1 MLATGTTI
9 AGYRVDGILGTG
21 GMGVVYEA
29 TQLSLR
35 RTVALK
41 VLAPHLSSDSA
52 FAARF
57 RREAMLQ
64 AALEHPSIV
73 TVYEAGDS
81 EDGLFLAMKLVRGT
95 NLKQLILDGLA
106 PRRALD
112 LLEQIAAALD
122 TAHDA
127 GLIHRDVKPQ
137 NMLVDHEDRAFLADF
152 GLTKG
157 ASERGITRTGQ
168 YMGSLDYVSPE
179 QIKGEPLSSRSDL
192 YAFATVL
199 YECLAGE
206 VPFPRETEAAL
217 LFAHVTEPPPRL
229 TDLDPDL
236 PPSLDAVVVRG
247 LAKSPADRYPSAT
260 ALVEAARAALD
271 GPRAQAVEAASAAAP
286 ATTVDTRSRF
296 GETLVDPG
304 LVRTPPEISAPQERR

>member
-9 AGYRVDGILGTG
+9 AGYRIDGIVGTG

-29 TQLSLR
+29 TQLSLG

-41 VLAPHLSSDSA
+41 VLGSHLSADDD
-52 FAARF
+52 FARRF

-73 TVYEAGDS
+73 TVYEAGDAD
-81 EDGLFLAMKLVRGT
+81 DGLYLAMRLVRGT

-112 LLEQIAAALD
+112 LLEQIASALD

-137 NMLVDHEDRAFLADF
+137 NMLVDQEDRAFLADF

-157 ASERGITRTGQ
+157 ARDRGITRTGQ
-168 YMGSLDYVSPE
+168 YLGSIDYASPE
-179 QIKGEPLSSRSDL
+179 QVRGATLSSRSDL
-192 YAFATVL
+192 YAFA
-199 YECLAGE
+199 
-206 VPFPRETEAAL
+206 
-217 LFAHVTEPPPRL
+217 
-229 TDLDPDL
+229 
-236 PPSLDAVVVRG
+236 
-247 LAKSPADRYPSAT
+247 
-260 ALVEAARAALD
+260 
-271 GPRAQAVEAASAAAP
+271 
-286 ATTVDTRSRF
+286 
-296 GETLVDPG
+296 
-304 LVRTPPEISAPQERR
+304 